1 MMGLR
6 ARQFDA
12 YTQEFL
18 ANYPRSIVIHLGCG
32 LDNRH
37 NRVNHEKA
45 EWYDLDMPQVIEL
58 KKQFYKETANYH
70 LIASSVTE
78 LEWINGIR
86 AENRPVLVI
95 AEGLFMYLPEV
106 EVKAL
111 ITALKQAFPGSRLIF
126 DAFSALTARRVKEH
140 PAIQKTGARVQWGI
154 NDPKQ
159 IEQWIPGI
167 HLQEERYFSQFEG
180 LRRLKWTDRLLFH
193 LTGLIPAARQA
204 HRILYYSL

>member
-1 MMGLR
+1 
-6 ARQFDA
+6 
-12 YTQEFL
+12 
-18 ANYPRSIVIHLGCG
+18 
-32 LDNRH
+32 
-37 NRVNHEKA
+37 
-45 EWYDLDMPQVIEL
+45 
-58 KKQFYKETANYH
+58 
-70 LIASSVTE
+70 
-78 LEWINGIR
+78 
-86 AENRPVLVI
+86 
-95 AEGLFMYLPEV
+95 
-106 EVKAL
+106 
-111 ITALKQAFPGSRLIF
+111 
-126 DAFSALTARRVKEH
+126 VKEH